1 MSSEYVPAGL
11 RRRLRDISDRR
22 CSYCRSSETL
32 MGIPREIEHIIPRAK
47 DGKTTL
53 SNRCFACHRCNQFKS
68 NHTEALDDVTGKIVP
83 LFNPRVQIWHY
94 HFKWS
99 QDGIE
104 IIGNTPCGRAT
115 VAALKLN
122 NENIVVTRRIWIAMD
137 LHPPID

>member
-1 MSSEYVPAGL
+1 MSSGYVPVSL
-11 RRRLRDISDRR
+11 RKRLRAISDRR

-32 MGIPREIEHIIPRAK
+32 QGIPLEVEHIIPREK

-53 SNRCFACHRCNQFKS
+53 SNLCFACHRCNQFKS
-68 NHTEALDDVTGKIVP
+68 NHIEALDDITGKIVT

-99 QDGIE
+99 QDGSE
-104 IIGNTPCGRAT
+104 IIGNTPCGRAAI
-115 VAALKLN
+115 AALKLN
-122 NENIVVTRRIWIAMD
+122 NENVVAARRIWIAMG